1 MLHNG
6 FVSVV
11 FSVLYSTD
19 REGQKMTAEA
29 QRYNIFQFARGI
41 YIAENDFSIYSFSTS
56 IVKSLCLLAEK
67 QGKSLADNLDTPEV
81 RSEYKVTSYLI
92 VSHRRAN
99 TIIIVENFKSKLI
112 YNYIM

>member
-1 MLHNG
+1 MLHND

-29 QRYNIFQFARGI
+29 QRYIYQFAGGI

-81 RSEYKVTSYLI
+81 RSEYKVTSYFII
-92 VSHRRAN
+92 VSHRPAN
-99 TIIIVENFKSKLI
+99 TIIIVEKFNSKLI